1 MKVKYLKIISLILVV
16 AIVVTSVFGI
26 NKITAG
32 AKIDVDATVSEYNS
46 QSPDF
51 AYLFE
56 GISEENL
63 SAELDDLD
71 VKLSA
76 LIQRVDI
83 DSLIYT
89 DSVATLLTRG
99 IAELCGRSLDS
110 IDFKELKKD
119 YPEAYTHIENLKASG
134 LSWKD
139 IDTIPFGIKAGNKDS
154 FIDACAAGAA
164 HLGDTLLK
172 VIMYAPSAYY
182 DALVPAL
189 ESLHVDKMPSI
200 YGFALQTGL
209 SPSARIKFM
218 LEHIFSIIEPI
229 KSTPLAFL
237 CSLLPDFIINYNKAC
252 EFINTNEKI
261 SANTGL
267 TLPTIDSIISGL
279 ISALNMTS
287 PEIDYDYLSKMA
299 VASSDKS
306 GYNGGKRVK
315 FEGDREVIFAYL
327 GDFILNLFVYED
339 NFVFSEKLITNLIKS
354 DAIKNS
360 AFADLLYSDELNNI
374 LASLLDIMAK
384 LRVREDYNAESEINE
399 YNAEVKNFDSMFKW
413 PATEE
418 NVTTVLDTV
427 EGTIVEALKSVN
439 IDELIFTDE
448 FATLISKLTA
458 YLCGRE
464 LTDITFAALKDS
476 FPEAY
481 DYITILQ
488 SQDMTWN
495 DVVTIPFGIPPG
507 DEAMFIKACGAGA
520 EHFGDA
526 LALCI
531 IVNPHAY
538 DDALLPIFEALHTGA
553 MPSLEEFV
561 ADQGLDGA
569 YRMEE
574 ITRKTLTIMEPIKA
588 APLTYLFEILP
599 DLILSYNKA
608 SDVLKKSEIQPLKL
622 PEISDLLN
630 IITADL
636 GLILPDYDFSVL
648 TKMATAEKAES
659 GNYTGYRMQLNGDRE
674 VVFMGLAT
682 YIHQVLKNDKNLATI
697 DGIISD
703 TLGMDISILTTITN
717 LIA

>member
-1 MKVKYLKIISLILVV
+1 MNVKYLKIISLVLVV

-32 AKIDVDATVSEYNS
+32 ERIDVDAEVTEYNS
-46 QSPDF
+46 QAPDF

-63 SAELDDLD
+63 TTELNDFD
-71 VKLSA
+71 VKLSDFIKLA
-76 LIQRVDI
+76 DI

-99 IAELCGRSLDS
+99 IAELCGKSLDS

-119 YPEAYTHIENLKASG
+119 YPEAYNHIESLKASG
-134 LSWKD
+134 LGWKD
-139 IDTIPFGIKAGNKDS
+139 IGTIPFGIKVGNKDS

-200 YGFALQTGL
+200 YGFVLQTGL

-218 LEHIFSIIEPI
+218 LERIFSIIEPI
-229 KSTPLAFL
+229 KSAPLAFL

-252 EFINTNEKI
+252 DFINSNEKI
-261 SANTGL
+261 SDNTGL
-267 TLPTIDSIISGL
+267 KLPTIDSIISTL
-279 ISALNMTS
+279 ISAMNMTS

-299 VASSDKS
+299 VATSDNS
-306 GYNGGKRVK
+306 GYNGGKRVRY
-315 FEGDREVIFAYL
+315 EGDREVIFAYL
-327 GDFILNLFVYED
+327 ADFILDLLVYED
-339 NFVFSEKLITNLIKS
+339 NFDFVEKLITKDIKS
-354 DAIKNS
+354 DAVKTS
-360 AFADLLYSDELNNI
+360 GLADLLYSDELNNI
-374 LASLLDIMAK
+374 LASLLDILAK
-384 LRVREDYNAESEINE
+384 LKVREEYDAAAETGKYNAEI
-399 YNAEVKNFDSMFKW
+399 KNFDSMFKW

-427 EGTIVEALKSVN
+427 EATIVEALKSIN
-439 IDELIFTDE
+439 INELIFTDE
-448 FATLISKLTA
+448 FATIIVKLTA

-464 LTDITFAALKDS
+464 LTDITFAALKAS

-481 DYITILQ
+481 NYLAILQ
-488 SQDMTWN
+488 SQDMTWK
-495 DVVTIPFGIPPG
+495 DVVTIPFGITPG
-507 DEAMFIKACGAGA
+507 DEDMFVKACGAGG

-538 DDALLPIFEALHTGA
+538 DDALLPIFESLHTGA
-553 MPSLEEFV
+553 MPDLETFV

-574 ITRKTLTIMEPIKA
+574 ITRKTLTILEPIKS

-608 SDVLKKSEIQPLKL
+608 SEVLKKSDIQPLKL
-622 PEISDLLN
+622 PDISELLN

-636 GLILPDYDFSVL
+636 GLVLPDYDFSVL
-648 TKMATAEKAES
+648 TDMATADKVES
-659 GNYTGYRMQLNGDRE
+659 GYYTGYRMQLNGDRE

-682 YIHQVLKNDKNLATI
+682 YILQVLKNDKNLATI

-703 TLGMDISILTTITN
+703 TLGIDTSILTSITS